1 MSDALLFPTQT
12 QPKPQAILAAGRTLH
27 STLMR
32 GNALEARQV
41 KTAMDFAF
49 NGSDTN
55 GAWIWKDAYEACEV
69 ATVLALK
76 KLQHQYSRIE
86 ERPHQLIEQ
95 LALLSKQGLTHS
107 RRSEEQTR
115 LDQFSTPAPIAA
127 LAVLAAQIRPT
138 DRVLEPSAGTG
149 LIAVMAEACGASLIL
164 NEIADTRYGILKS
177 LFPGA
182 SLNQVDGKHCADLIK
197 ESGSIDAVVMNP
209 PFQGIE
215 DHIEAA
221 FRSLANGGRLV
232 AIVPSNFLESKTIL
246 KLNMLGKVQC
256 MMIFPE
262 RVFYKHGTTVETGLL
277 VLDRVLPPDGMASI
291 LVPDSLAEAIDMLVG
306 VPERVAAKPRAFLQ
320 NTGVPIR
327 TTQSAARSTKFSFL
341 NGAAPMAYQVV
352 DWSGHTKDV
361 GLYSEYQLS
370 RIRFDRSVPHP
381 SPLVESSSMAT
392 TPLPAPTHVPLLP
405 VAVQEKLSDAQKEMI
420 VYAGQAHSQFLP
432 GWWKLDDK
440 GTMVIN
446 CKSEDP
452 GAFQVRRGFFCG
464 DGTGVGKGRIGFGII
479 AAYMASVEPGKPRK
493 ALFLSKNDSLYQDAL
508 RDHTG
513 LGGLESDIV
522 LQSSY
527 KLGSTIR
534 MDHGIMFTTYA
545 TLRTAARNGK
555 ASRLDQIVQWLGA
568 DWDGVIIMD
577 EAHELANAMAGEGD
591 RGVVKAS
598 QQGLAGLL
606 LQYRLPK
613 ARVVYQSATGA
624 TTPQNLAYA
633 CRLGLWGSPEA
644 PFMTRENFMEAADA
658 GGHAVLELISRELK
672 ALGLYNARTLS
683 FEGVELAP
691 LKHDL
696 TAEDEEIWA
705 AYSDAFHIIHK
716 NLDAALESTGVTTD
730 GETNA
735 KNAKSAAKSAFQST
749 SQRFFNAL
757 LSSLK
762 IPTLIRDIQSKIDAG
777 HACVVQVVSTNES
790 VLNRRLDAVDPGAW
804 NDLHIDV
811 SPKDAIVEYLQ
822 HAFPVTLLET
832 VTDDEGKEIT
842 RPVTDADGRP
852 VVSQEAVALRA
863 DLLMKLALL
872 PSIPGVLD
880 ALIHHFGDDKV
891 AEITGRTR
899 RVLLR
904 DGRQIL
910 ERRSKSAILADA
922 NAFANDEKQILIF
935 SDAGGTG
942 KSYHADRNFINQRQ
956 RYHYLAESGWR
967 ATNALQGLGRTHRSN
982 AVSAPVFCP
991 VTTDIKGEKR
1001 FLSTISRRLASLG
1014 ALTRG
1019 ERRTGGNGLF
1029 RAEDDLENGYARRAL
1044 VSFLTAMANNEVPG
1058 IELRDFEDMTALN
1071 LFDKDGN
1078 VLEVG
1083 MLPSMPKF
1091 LNRLLALRI
1100 KDQNLIFAGFEE
1112 RLTGILERA
1121 RETGQ
1126 LDVGVSDLVYENL
1139 ELVEETVIRVDPT
1152 GAETKLIKFNTKQR
1166 RKMNRRDDLQW
1177 LVDSMAL
1184 GAAERVIN
1192 RKSKRVGL
1200 VHYGQT
1206 ICDDK
1211 DNLVRAVRLYRPES
1225 NHLVLQ
1231 HDYEESAWAPCD
1243 DASWSMLW
1251 DAEIASLDPF
1261 VVKTV
1266 NLVTGL
1272 LLPVWKHLSRDGYVW
1287 RLIAPNGDRLLG
1299 RIIDD
1304 VEAERLCV
1312 SLGIKSPAD
1321 GLKDPAK
1328 VEALVIE
1335 RNGTV
1340 ELTQRL
1346 FLKRSRVMHDW
1357 RIEIS
1362 GNDREFRTLKALG
1375 CFVEI
1380 INSTTRVFVPLGQT
1394 AIMEAVL
1401 KQYPPQ
1407 RLVAQP

>member
-1 MSDALLFPTQT
+1 MTNALLFPAQT
-12 QPKPQAILAAGRTLH
+12 QPKPQAILAAGRALH
-27 STLMR
+27 PALLRGSTLD
-32 GNALEARQV
+32 ARQV

-49 NGSDTN
+49 NGSDTS
-55 GAWIWKDAYEACEV
+55 GAWIWKDAYDACEV
-69 ATVLALK
+69 ATVMSLK
-76 KLQHQYSRIE
+76 KLQHQFARLE
-86 ERPHQLIEQ
+86 ERPHVLVDQLVS
-95 LALLSKQGLTHS
+95 LTKLSLTHS

-127 LAVLAAQIRPT
+127 LAVLAAQVRPT
-138 DRVLEPSAGTG
+138 DKVLEPSAGTG
-149 LIAVMAEACGASLIL
+149 LIAVLAEACGASLVL
-164 NEIADTRYGILKS
+164 NELAETRNAVLKS
-177 LFPGA
+177 LFPAA
-182 SLNQVDGKHCADLIK
+182 SLTKVDGKHAADLIK
-197 ESGSIDAVVMNP
+197 ESGSIDAVIMNP

-215 DHIEAA
+215 DHISSA
-221 FRSLANGGRLV
+221 FRALADGGRLV
-232 AIVPSNFLESKTIL
+232 AIVPSHFLESKAVL
-246 KLNMLGKVQC
+246 KLNMTGKVQA

-262 RVFYKHGTTVETGLL
+262 RVFYKHGTTVETGLI
-277 VLDRVLPPDGMASI
+277 VVDRISPPDGLAPI
-291 LVPDSLAEAIDMLVG
+291 RVPYSLAEAIDMIAAI
-306 VPERVAAKPRAFLQ
+306 PERASAKPRAFLQ
-320 NTGVPIR
+320 AAGVPIR
-327 TTQSAARSTKFSFL
+327 AAQHAMRSTKFGFL
-341 NGAAPMAYQVV
+341 NGAAPMAYSVV

-370 RIRFDRSVPHP
+370 RIRFERSAPHP

-392 TPLPAPTHVPLLP
+392 TPPPAPSHIPMLP
-405 VAVQEKLSDAQKEMI
+405 IAVQDKLSDAQKEMI

-446 CKSEDP
+446 CRNEEP
-452 GAFQVRRGFFCG
+452 GTFRVRRGFFCG

-479 AAYMASVEPGKPRK
+479 AAYMASIEPGKPRK

-522 LQSSY
+522 LQSAY

-534 MDHGIMFTTYA
+534 MDHGIVFTTYA
-545 TLRTAARNGK
+545 TLRTGARNGK
-555 ASRLDQIVQWLGA
+555 ASRLDQLVQWLGA
-568 DWDGVIIMD
+568 DWDGVIILD
-577 EAHELANAMAGEGD
+577 EAHELANAMAGEGE

-606 LQYRLPK
+606 LQYRLPN

-683 FEGVELAP
+683 FEGVEVAP

-696 TAEDEEIWA
+696 TDEDREIWA

-716 NLDAALESTGVTTD
+716 NLDAALEATGITSE
-730 GETNA
+730 GETQA

-762 IPTLIRDIQSKIDAG
+762 IPTIIRHIQQNVDAG
-777 HACVVQVVSTNES
+777 NACVIQVVATNES
-790 VLNRRLDAVDPGAW
+790 VLNRRLDAIDPSDW
-804 NDLHIDV
+804 NDLHIDL

-832 VTDDEGKEIT
+832 YTDDDGKEIT
-842 RPVTDADGRP
+842 RAVTDENGRP
-852 VVSQEAVALRA
+852 VVSQEALALR
-863 DLLMKLALL
+863 DELLMKLAIL

-891 AEITGRTR
+891 AEITGRSR
-899 RVLLR
+899 RILLR
-904 DGRQIL
+904 DGRQVL
-910 ERRSKSAILADA
+910 ERRSKSAVLADA

-942 KSYHADRNFINQRQ
+942 KSYHADRNYVNQRQ
-956 RYHYLAESGWR
+956 RVHLLAEPGWK
-967 ATNALQGLGRTHRSN
+967 ATSALQGLGRTHRSN

-1029 RAEDDLENGYARRAL
+1029 RAEDDLENAYARRAL
-1044 VSFLTAMANNEVPG
+1044 VSFLTAMANNQVTG
-1058 IELRDFEDMTALN
+1058 IDLRDFEEMTALN

-1083 MLPSMPKF
+1083 QLPSMPKF
-1091 LNRLLALRI
+1091 LNRLLALKI
-1100 KDQNLIFAGFEE
+1100 PDQNLLFEAFEE

-1139 ELVEETVIRVDPT
+1139 ELVEDRVIRVDPT
-1152 GAETKLIKFNTKQR
+1152 GAETKLMRFNTRQL
-1166 RKMNRRDDLQW
+1166 RKMNRIDDLQW
-1177 LVDSMAL
+1177 LLDSIAL
-1184 GAAERVIN
+1184 GSAQRVIN

-1200 VHYGQT
+1200 AHLGQT

-1225 NHLVLQ
+1225 QNLILQ
-1231 HDYEESAWAPCD
+1231 ADYEESAWEPCD
-1243 DASWSMLW
+1243 EAQWTMLW
-1251 DAEIASLDPF
+1251 DAEIAHLDPYIT
-1261 VVKTV
+1261 KTV

-1272 LLPVWKHLSRDGYVW
+1272 LLPVWKHMGREGYVW

-1299 RIIDD
+1299 RILDD
-1304 VEAERLCV
+1304 VDAQRLCV
-1312 SLGIKSPAD
+1312 NLGITSADD

-1328 VEALVIE
+1328 VEEIVVGRDGSIE
-1335 RNGTV
+1335 
-1340 ELTQRL
+1340 LAHKL
-1346 FLKRSRVMHDW
+1346 YLKRSRVMHDW
-1357 RIEIS
+1357 RIEIT
-1362 GNDREFRTLKALG
+1362 GNDREYRTLKALG
-1375 CFVEI
+1375 CIVEI
-1380 INSTTRVFVPLGQT
+1380 INSTTRLFIPIGKPDVMS
-1394 AIMEAVL
+1394 AIL
-1401 KQYPPQ
+1401 QQYPPH
-1407 RLVAQP
+1407 RLVA